1 MIRPPTQTDVAQR
14 AGVSTATVSRVL
26 NNPRS
31 VRPPVRAWVENAID
45 ELGYLPHGP
54 ARALASSRSRTIGA
68 VIPTVNNEI
77 FAAAINALEECLS
90 NRGYTLVLSVS
101 NYDLGAEA
109 IQVRRLI
116 ERGIDGLVLVGNDH
130 AAETYRLIETA
141 RVHHVS
147 VLSYDPDSSRP
158 NIGIANRD
166 GGWRAADHLI
176 GLGHTRIG
184 MVCGLMAQNDR
195 ARGRYEGFCDGLT
208 QAGLSPFRNAVLEK
222 PYTIEAGRE
231 ALAELVDAG
240 RLPTALVCGNDV
252 LALGVMLEAQ
262 RRGLHVPRDLS
273 ITGFDD
279 LPLARHFLPSLTTIA
294 VPVAEAGRLAGVA
307 IVESIEEDSP
317 IKSLRLAAPLLV
329 RGSTAPP
336 SGAEEAPRTGTGPR
350 SPRIAGKGRA

>member
-1 MIRPPTQTDVAQR
+1 MSRAPTQIDVAQR

-31 VRPPVRAWVENAID
+31 VRAPVRLSVERVID

-90 NRGYTLVLSVS
+90 KRDYTLVLSVS
-101 NYDLGAEA
+101 NYDLGTETV
-109 IQVRRLI
+109 QVRRLI

-130 AAETYRLIETA
+130 SAETYRLIDQA

-147 VLSYDPDSSRP
+147 LLSYDPASGRP
-158 NIGIANRD
+158 NIGISNRA
-166 GGWRAADHLI
+166 GGRRAVDHLI
-176 GLGHTRIG
+176 ALGHTRIG

-195 ARGRYEGFCDGLT
+195 ARGRYEGFRDGLT
-208 QAGLSPFRNAVLEK
+208 EVSLGPFRKAVLEK

-231 ALAELVDAG
+231 ALAELVDAD
-240 RLPTALVCGNDV
+240 RLPSALVCGNDV

-262 RRGLHVPRDLS
+262 GRGLDVPRDLS
-273 ITGFDD
+273 IVGFDD
-279 LPLARHFLPSLTTIA
+279 LPLARHFRPGLTTIA
-294 VPVAEAGRLAGVA
+294 VPVAEAGRRAGMAV
-307 IVESIEEDSP
+307 VGSIEEGRP
-317 IKSLRLAAPLLV
+317 VKSLCLAAPLLV
-329 RGSTAPP
+329 RGSTASP
-336 SGAEEAPRTGTGPR
+336 SEAREPLRAAARG
-350 SPRIAGKGRA
+350 SARIVKRGRG